1 MCVVLPASLPFPPS
15 CPGTSISLS
24 LTLESTPDPV
34 ATPKTVRPAHSATIL
49 VETLEQS
56 LCASAPSR
64 QVQGAAVGLQ
74 PHFYPPTASLSHP
87 LSSK

>member
-15 CPGTSISLS
+15 CPGASISLS

-56 LCASAPSR
+56 PSAPLLLAGRSKEQQWDSSPISIPR
-64 QVQGAAVGLQ
+64 QR
-74 PHFYPPTASLSHP
+74 P
-87 LSSK
+87 